1 MIGLNLGHWYL
12 LKLAASKC
20 PNSRKSSFRTWGQGD
35 LLSAITDWQIFWGW
49 LVNFESNLYR
59 LLRPKILKNAKIKA
73 FDTWKRHIRA
83 DFSKIRNCQIPPFA
97 RFLCQIVH
105 RAAPCWMNVRGNVVL
120 FVKNQL
126 LLSICHQVDWSG
138 MPNKLLIGQI
148 LPPPLLLS

>member
-105 RAAPCWMNVRGNVVL
+105 RAAAAMTNRYMIKLRHFWKKTRPSGLPRFVL
-120 FVKNQL
+120 YSASLAAWFT
-126 LLSICHQVDWSG
+126 
-138 MPNKLLIGQI
+138 
-148 LPPPLLLS
+148 